1 MKTRPISLPAGFIS
15 LLALFGCDSSPR
27 ATPNHPTAGT
37 SAPATTSVTTAPA
50 TSTAATTATPGKRRR
65 RDWTDA
71 DPQELGL
78 TFVTPAKDPKTGF
91 VVGGKNPTAL
101 IRTLTEINGRSIA
114 DLEKDMRPRAMSKG
128 FEGSAAGFLGRE
140 EKLLDVLAADNQYV
154 VDELGLT
161 HQELARHLHLFGAI
175 GRRGDPFP
183 PPFRYHGREFE
194 VEVYRWPGYQGS
206 PFRDGTRTD
215 TDATVRNRTNGKELK
230 YSLLVPH
237 LIERYGFYEGTG
249 TPYRV
254 DPRAVLEVFDFLKD
268 AGKKP

>member
-1 MKTRPISLPAGFIS
+1 MTSRPVPRLAGFLA
-15 LLALFGCDSSPR
+15 LLALTGCDSSPR
-27 ATPNHPTAGT
+27 PTPNQPTAVP
-37 SAPATTSVTTAPA
+37 SAPATTSATPAPA

-78 TFVTPAKDPKTGF
+78 AFVTPAKDPKTGF

-175 GRRGDPFP
+175 GRRGVQNWFT
-183 PPFRYHGREFE
+183 YHGREFE

-254 DPRAVLEVFDFLKD
+254 DPRDIVAVLDFLRPK
-268 AGKKP
+268 GKKR